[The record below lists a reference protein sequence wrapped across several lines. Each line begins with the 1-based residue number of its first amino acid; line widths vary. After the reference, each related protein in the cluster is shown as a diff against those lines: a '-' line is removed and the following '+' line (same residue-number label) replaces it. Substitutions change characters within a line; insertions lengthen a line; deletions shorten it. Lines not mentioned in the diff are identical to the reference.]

1 MSLLSLPLFKNDILL
16 DDSCIKTFLT
26 SLFIVTK
33 IFIWFPVSDFL
44 QSFFVLDEIV
54 LKVAPALAHWMSVE
68 VPPGSVKDWAP
79 AAGAVHDVHGHRDDT
94 QGDAEQS
101 EQVQV
106 EDVPH
111 KHLLPPGQ
119 AVREVP
125 PVNVVIWIKVCV
137 GVRVAFG
144 HHRQQDDGVDD
155 QVEVGGDEENQ
166 LGALRVVEVGD
177 GQPSWHHG
185 LDHLVSVR
193 FLFSQIKEAKENKE
207 QDK

>member
-1 MSLLSLPLFKNDILL
+1 
-16 DDSCIKTFLT
+16 
-26 SLFIVTK
+26 
-33 IFIWFPVSDFL
+33 
-44 QSFFVLDEIV
+44 
-54 LKVAPALAHWMSVE
+54 MSVE
-68 VPPGSVKDWAP
+68 VPPGSVEDRAP
-79 AAGAVHDVHGHRDDT
+79 AAGAIHDVHDHWDDT
-94 QGDAEQS
+94 EGDAEQC

-119 AVREVP
+119 AVCEVS

-137 GVRVAFG
+137 RVRITFS
-144 HHRQQDDGVDD
+144 HHGQQDDGVDD
-155 QVEVGGDEENQ
+155 QVKVGGDEENQ

-193 FLFSQIKEAKENKE
+193 FFFSQIKESQKNKE
-207 QDK
+207 QDEQNEAVGENDEDGRQVEEDEDKS